1 MGSSTKKKK
10 EKKKDFQKPKLR
22 VGKTKAKPANF
33 TDTSFKSKAI
43 VLHEQLKEDAP
54 DVLERFKHH
63 LSLLTSRTDNQ
74 RRDALAYLTGQLS
87 TTPPYNPV
95 GTPTLLTKLLPLM
108 TDATGSVRNQL
119 IKLLRAIPAPEVR
132 SEVEKIMRYIRG
144 AMTHISQEIKDDGL
158 NYLEW
163 LLDVA
168 GDQVVESAGCWVK
181 PLKDFTSI
189 LGWTAYVK
197 PKTTGPTPG
206 KGGWT
211 SAPRTTFGAKKYGA
225 SYPRQMSVVAKF
237 LECGFKRPEPVPWDA
252 GQWFRNFTHLPT
264 MPDPYGYIGLFTAPR
279 DEDGRM
285 YRDREDRQALFY
297 KDFYEAFRKGVE
309 EAKKEGGMAGRSA
322 AQLDKALKDGM
333 GDYEDTKRYDENK
346 GLWEGYIM

>member
-1 MGSSTKKKK
+1 MGSSTRKKK
-10 EKKKDFQKPKLR
+10 EKKKDFQKPKLK
-22 VGKTKAKPANF
+22 VGKAKAKPANF

-63 LSLLTSRTDNQ
+63 LSLLTSKTDSQ

-87 TTPPYNPV
+87 TNPPFNPV
-95 GTPTLLTKLLPLM
+95 GTPTLLMKLLPLM
-108 TDATGSVRNQL
+108 IDASGSVRNQL

-158 NYLEW
+158 NYMEW

-189 LGWTAYVK
+189 LGWTTYVK
-197 PKTTGPTPG
+197 AKTTTPVPG

-237 LECGFKRPEPVPWDA
+237 LECGFKKPEPTPWDA
-252 GQWFRNFTHLPT
+252 GQWFSNFTHLPT
-264 MPDPYGYIGLFTAPR
+264 TPDPYGYIGLFAPPR

-285 YRDREDRQALFY
+285 YRDRDERQAIFQKNFY
-297 KDFYEAFRKGVE
+297 DAYSKGVE
-309 EAKKEGGMAGRSA
+309 DAKKEGGMAGRAA
-322 AQLDKALKDGM
+322 AQLDKALKEGM
-333 GDYEDTKRYDENK
+333 SDYEDTKRYNEDD
-346 GLWEGYIM
+346 GLWDGYIM